1 MTAGNINKEKIKN
14 FIALLVKHFTLAQ
27 LSSSAA
33 TLAYYTLLSIFPAL
47 LVIGNLLPMVG
58 INAKTVLAYLQTL
71 VPPTVYSFIRPLI
84 LDFLQR
90 GSGGVLT
97 TGALI
102 ALWSTSQGIAAFQR
116 SVNHAYGIAENQNP
130 ISNRVISFIWMIVVI
145 FIIFV
150 IMFLYG
156 VGEQFLKWLQ
166 PFLHFNRQYIYL
178 FSSLKWPI
186 TFLVIFVA
194 LTLLYYFVPNAKVGL
209 RFAACGAFLVAIFWL
224 WLSKMFGLYTVLFAH
239 GVIGYKTIGAFIAM
253 MVWLDFSGYLIMMG
267 AAINATLQ
275 EAHDG
280 ILYEKEHFWQ
290 LVKREHSGAR
300 KQAMKVRQAKK
311 KHRH

>member
-1 MTAGNINKEKIKN
+1 MIGKLNKAKLKN
-14 FIALLVKHFTLAQ
+14 LIAMLVKHFTLAQ

-47 LVIGNLLPMVG
+47 LVIGNLLPMIG
-58 INAKTVLAYLQTL
+58 LDANTVLTYLQTL
-71 VPPTVYSFIRPLI
+71 VPATVYSFIRPLV

-130 ISNRVISFIWMIVVI
+130 VSNRVISFIWMIVVVI
-145 FIIFV
+145 IIFV
-150 IMFLYG
+150 IVFLYG

-166 PFLHFNRQYIYL
+166 PFLHFNRRYIFL

-186 TFLVIFVA
+186 TFAVIFIA
-194 LTLLYYFVPNAKVGL
+194 LTMLY
-209 RFAACGAFLVAIFWL
+209 
-224 WLSKMFGLYTVLFAH
+224 
-239 GVIGYKTIGAFIAM
+239 
-253 MVWLDFSGYLIMMG
+253 
-267 AAINATLQ
+267 
-275 EAHDG
+275 
-280 ILYEKEHFWQ
+280 
-290 LVKREHSGAR
+290 
-300 KQAMKVRQAKK
+300 
-311 KHRH
+311 

>member
-1 MTAGNINKEKIKN
+1 MIGKLNKAKLKN
-14 FIALLVKHFTLAQ
+14 LIAMLVKHFTLAQ

-47 LVIGNLLPMVG
+47 LVIGNLLPMIG
-58 INAKTVLAYLQTL
+58 LDANTVLTYLQTL
-71 VPPTVYSFIRPLI
+71 VPATVYSFIRPLV

-130 ISNRVISFIWMIVVI
+130 VSNRVISFIWMIVVVI
-145 FIIFV
+145 IIFV
-150 IMFLYG
+150 IVFLYG

-166 PFLHFNRQYIYL
+166 PFLHFNRRYIFL
-178 FSSLKWPI
+178 FSSLRWPI
-186 TFLVIFVA
+186 TFAVIFIA
-194 LTLLYYFVPNAKVGL
+194 LTMLYYFVPNAKVGL
-209 RFAACGAFLVAIFWL
+209 RFAAIGAFLVSIFWL
-224 WLSKMFGLYTVLFAH
+224 WLSKLFGLYTVLFSH

-267 AAINATLQ
+267 AAINAALQ

-280 ILYEKEHFWQ
+280 KLEEKEHFWQ
-290 LVKREHSGAR
+290 LIKTEHDDAKRQIVK
-300 KQAMKVRQAKK
+300 K
-311 KHRH
+311 

>member
-1 MTAGNINKEKIKN
+1 M
-14 FIALLVKHFTLAQ
+14 
-27 LSSSAA
+27 
-33 TLAYYTLLSIFPAL
+33 
-47 LVIGNLLPMVG
+47 IG
-58 INAKTVLAYLQTL
+58 IDAKTILAYLSTAL
-71 VPPTVYSFIRPLI
+71 PESVYDFIQPLI
-84 LDFLQR
+84 YDFLRR
-90 GSGGVLT
+90 GSGGILT

-130 ISNRVISFIWMIVVI
+130 ISNRVISFIWMIVVV
-145 FIIFV
+145 FIVFIV
-150 IMFLYG
+150 VFLYG

-166 PFLHFNRQYIYL
+166 PFLHFNRRYIYL

-186 TFLVIFVA
+186 TFAVLFIA

-209 RFAACGAFLVAIFWL
+209 RFAAFGAFLVSIFWL
-224 WLSKMFGLYTVLFAH
+224 WLSKLFGLYTILFSR

-267 AAINATLQ
+267 AAINAALQ

-280 ILYEKEHFWQ
+280 ELVEKEHFWQ
-290 LVKREHSGAR
+290 LIKTQHHDAKEEIVK
-300 KQAMKVRQAKK
+300 K
-311 KHRH
+311 

>member
-1 MTAGNINKEKIKN
+1 METKLSKSKLKN
-14 FIALLVKHFTLAQ
+14 LMILLVKHFTLAQ

-33 TLAYYTLLSIFPAL
+33 TLAYYTLLSVFPAL
-47 LVIGNLLPMVG
+47 LVIGNLLPMIG
-58 INAKTVLAYLQTL
+58 INAHTVLAYLQTL
-71 VPPTVYSFIRPLI
+71 VPAAVYTFIKPLI

-97 TGALI
+97 TGAVI

-130 ISNRVISFIWMIVVI
+130 IINRVVSFIWMIVVLV
-145 FIIFV
+145 IIFV
-150 IMFLYG
+150 VVFLYG

-166 PFLHFNRQYIYL
+166 PLLNFNRRYIYL

-186 TFLVIFVA
+186 TFTIIFIA

-209 RFAACGAFLVAIFWL
+209 RFAAVGALLVSIFWL
-224 WLSKMFGLYTVLFAH
+224 WLSKLFGLYTLLFAH

-267 AAINATLQ
+267 AALNAALQ
-275 EAHDG
+275 ENHDG
-280 ILYEKEHFWQ
+280 KLYEKEHFWQ
-290 LVKREHSGAR
+290 LVKTEHNDA
-300 KQAMKVRQAKK
+300 QQEIVEDNQQ
-311 KHRH
+311 KHSQK